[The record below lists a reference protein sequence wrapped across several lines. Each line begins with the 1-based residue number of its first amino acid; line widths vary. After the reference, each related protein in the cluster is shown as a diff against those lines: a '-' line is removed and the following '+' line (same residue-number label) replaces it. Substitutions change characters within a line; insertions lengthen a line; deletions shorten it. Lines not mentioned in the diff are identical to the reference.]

1 MNHNYQIII
10 EYLGKNFVGWQI
22 QKNGTSIQE
31 IIQKALSKTFQSKI
45 KIIGSGRTDAG
56 VHATGQSANFFLN
69 KKIKDKV
76 KILSTIN
83 FYLKKYPISIIDL
96 KKRKL
101 DFHARHSAKKRIYEY
116 VIVNRKSKL
125 SIDKGKA
132 WLIRKELN
140 FNAMK
145 QSIKMLVGIHDFST
159 FRSSSCAAKNPIRK
173 ISKASITKA
182 NNKII
187 LKFESQ
193 SFLQQQVRSMVGCLK
208 YVGDNKWTIKKFKD
222 VFNSKKR
229 KLCAMPAPP
238 EGLYLKKVF
247 Y

>member
-159 FRSSSCAAKNPIRK
+159 FEYS
-173 ISKASITKA
+173 
-182 NNKII
+182 NKRNDGR
-187 LKFESQ
+187 LGKTQ
-193 SFLQQQVRSMVGCLK
+193 RALL
-208 YVGDNKWTIKKFKD
+208 
-222 VFNSKKR
+222 
-229 KLCAMPAPP
+229 
-238 EGLYLKKVF
+238 
-247 Y
+247 

>member
-96 KKRKL
+96 KKR
-101 DFHARHSAKKRIYEY
+101 
-116 VIVNRKSKL
+116 
-125 SIDKGKA
+125 
-132 WLIRKELN
+132 
-140 FNAMK
+140 
-145 QSIKMLVGIHDFST
+145 
-159 FRSSSCAAKNPIRK
+159 
-173 ISKASITKA
+173 
-182 NNKII
+182 
-187 LKFESQ
+187 
-193 SFLQQQVRSMVGCLK
+193 
-208 YVGDNKWTIKKFKD
+208 
-222 VFNSKKR
+222 
-229 KLCAMPAPP
+229 
-238 EGLYLKKVF
+238 
-247 Y
+247 